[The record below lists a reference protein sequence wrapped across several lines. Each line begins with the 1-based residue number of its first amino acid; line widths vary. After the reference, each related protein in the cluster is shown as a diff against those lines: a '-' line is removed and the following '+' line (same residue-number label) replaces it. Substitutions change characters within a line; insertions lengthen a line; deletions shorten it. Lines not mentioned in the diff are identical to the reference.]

1 MSNPKALVTKWQALL
16 EAEGVPAIATA
27 SKKKIVARILEEQEK
42 DLANMGFLPKGDWQ
56 AIQEAEVSGN
66 ADGAFSGD
74 VATDIAAGANSGAIV
89 YHGPTVMG
97 IVRRAI
103 PQMMAFDTVGVQPL
117 TQPTG
122 QIFAIRSIYGDDW
135 GKNAADA
142 AELNGKEAF
151 YPGAEPRRGYS
162 GDTSGQSGVTVLA
175 GGVVKGGVGDVA
187 TAESALPAATPAVG
201 DVVGYR
207 AQPAGAGTYIKQTRY
222 YRIASTSGLSAWT
235 DLDTDTEVN
244 AAIAANKL
252 IEIGAGLVTS
262 LAEVQE
268 SFNGTSGNAW
278 NEMSFRID
286 KQGVEAKSRQLKAQ
300 YSIELAQD
308 LRAVHGLD
316 ADTELSNILA
326 NEIMV
331 EINRELVVTM
341 NVQAQTGKTGKTA
354 GEAGTVDGVFDYSD
368 AGDTKGARWAGEKY
382 KAILIQ
388 IEKEA
393 NEIGRQTGRGNGNF
407 ILASRNVVSALT
419 MTDAFISW
427 GQQGLQAGLQTDT
440 NNSVF
445 AGVLGGRFK
454 VFIDQYAVDEYFLVG
469 FKGGN
474 EMEAGIF
481 YSPYVPLTPLRG
493 QDPKNMQPVLAFK
506 TRYGLSI
513 NPFVQPEN
521 SQIFSN
527 SLARGIG
534 ANQYYRRV
542 LVKGL

>member
-1 MSNPKALVTKWQALL
+1 MSNHKALVNKWQQLL

-27 SKKKIVARILEEQEK
+27 SKKKIVARIFEEQEK
-42 DLANMGFLPKGDWQ
+42 DLQSMGQLPRGDWQ
-56 AIQEAEVSGN
+56 AIQEAEISGN
-66 ADGAFSGD
+66 AAD
-74 VATDIAAGANSGAIV
+74 ATDIASGQNSGAIV

-117 TQPTG
+117 NQPTG
-122 QIFAIRSIYGDDW
+122 QIFALRSVYGPDFAV
-135 GKNAADA
+135 GSTG
-142 AELNGKEAF
+142 EREAF
-151 YPGAEPRRGYS
+151 KPGVEPRLNWS
-162 GDTSGQSGVTVLA
+162 GTKPAGSAIIVGAGNHAALA
-175 GGVVKGGVGDVA
+175 EGNLVAWQEQGASSQPYGGWRYFKA
-187 TAESALPAATPAVG
+187 TAAVDTNANFYALDATVILGLQNPGYVDTAAFVEVG
-201 DVVGYR
+201 
-207 AQPAGAGTYIKQTRY
+207 
-222 YRIASTSGLSAWT
+222 
-235 DLDTDTEVN
+235 E
-244 AAIAANKL
+244 AIATG
-252 IEIGAGLVTS
+252 I
-262 LAEVQE
+262 AEVMQE
-268 SFNGTSGNAW
+268 FNGSSGNPF

-331 EINRELVVTM
+331 EINREIVVTM
-341 NVQAQTGKTGKTA
+341 NVQAQTGKSGRTA
-354 GEAGTVDGVFDYSD
+354 NTATADGTFDYESAD
-368 AGDTKGARWAGEKY
+368 DTKGARWAGEKY

-407 ILASRNVVSALT
+407 ILASRNVVSALA
-419 MTDAFISW
+419 MTDAFISL

-454 VFIDQYAVDEYFLVG
+454 VFIDQYAIDEYFLVG
-469 FKGGN
+469 YKGPT
-474 EMEAGIF
+474 EMDAGIF

-493 QDPKNMQPVLAFK
+493 QDPKNLQPVMAFK
-506 TRYGLSI
+506 TRYGVSI
-513 NPFVQPEN
+513 NPFVAPE
-521 SQIFSN
+521 STQVFSN
-527 SLARGIG
+527 SLLRGVG
-534 ANQYYRRV
+534 VNQYYRRV